1 LSAIRLSG
9 LHSLKGEITIQG
21 SKNAVLPIMA
31 AALLHKGTTVI
42 TNVPGIQ
49 DVFCMMGILEYL
61 GCGISLSDHVLTID
75 TRNLTSMRIPA
86 LRVKQMRSS
95 VMLLGPLLG
104 RLGEAV
110 TSYPGGCS
118 IGKRPIDLHLY
129 ALRRLGAEI
138 RAEGEQ
144 ITASAATLR
153 GAQID
158 FRYPS
163 VGATE
168 NAVMLAVAAEGV
180 TRITGAAREPEI
192 MELCRFLCQM
202 GAEITGVGTEVL
214 TIQGRRPLH
223 DCTFSVA
230 GDRIVAGTYLGAV
243 MAAGGEVFL
252 RQGPVLHMQ
261 EVLPKVQQMGARIT
275 ESPEGILI
283 AMKQRPAPV
292 KIQTGPYPAFPTD
305 LQSVMMAVASVADGV
320 SQIEETVFE
329 GRFATAKELQKLGAH
344 IIIEEN
350 IAWVNG
356 RPMLRGGL
364 AEATD
369 LRGGAALVVAGLAA
383 GPETWIQGYG
393 HICRGYED
401 ICRDLAAVG
410 ADIALVEELAALKG

>member
-202 GAEITGVGTEVL
+202 GAEIAGVGTEVL

-344 IIIEEN
+344 IIIEDN

-410 ADIALVEELAALKG
+410 ADIALVEALAALKG

>member
-1 LSAIRLSG
+1 MSAIRLSG

-61 GCGISLSDHVLTID
+61 GCGISLNDHVLTID
-75 TRNLTSMRIPA
+75 TRDLTSVAIPD

-129 ALRRLGAEI
+129 ALRRLGAVI
-138 RAEGEQ
+138 RVEGER
-144 ITASAATLR
+144 ISASAAALQGTEI
-153 GAQID
+153 A
-158 FRYPS
+158 FSYPS

-192 MELCRFLCQM
+192 MELCRFLSQM
-202 GAEITGVGTEVL
+202 GAEIAGAGTAVL
-214 TIQGRRPLH
+214 TIQGGRPLH
-223 DCTFSVA
+223 DCSFTVA

-243 MAAGGEVFL
+243 AAAGGQVFL
-252 RQGPVLHMQ
+252 RQAPGLHMQ
-261 EVLPKVQQMGARIT
+261 EVLPEVGRMGGRIT
-275 ESPEGILI
+275 QLPEGV
-283 AMKQRPAPV
+283 AVTMERRPAAV
-292 KIQTGPYPAFPTD
+292 RIETGPYPAFPTD

-320 SQIEETVFE
+320 SLIKETVFE
-329 GRFATAKELQKLGAH
+329 ERFATAKELQKLGAH
-344 IIIEEN
+344 IIIKDR
-350 IAWVNG
+350 IARVDG
-356 RPMLRGGL
+356 RPFLAGGL
-364 AEATD
+364 ATATD

-383 GPETWIQGYG
+383 GPETWIQGYE
-393 HICRGYED
+393 HIRRGYED

-410 ADIALVEELAALKG
+410 ADIALAH